1 MYLIH
6 IDVWSHWSQDVT
18 LHHAGSSAISKF
30 ATTARGENWRRLFS
44 SIKFVPFEVS
54 WLDMWWH
61 SVNLSQLL
69 ANSELSPL
77 LSCLFFIFCWCR
89 TLFLVY
95 NVSLTQKKQRR
106 GNIEHSLSHFWF
118 ALFLFHCHQLVG
130 PLPGKISF
138 SVELKHVLKFHQF
151 HVALQP

>member
-1 MYLIH
+1 MFQHTKLYLSFQNLSLGFILKIFLKFRKFQPRYSYKIYSYTKKRVYLIH

-61 SVNLSQLL
+61 SVNLSQLRVEPV
-69 ANSELSPL
+69 AFL
-77 LSCLFFIFCWCR
+77 LVLY
-89 TLFLVY
+89 FLLMPNFVFG
-95 NVSLTQKKQRR
+95 LQCKFDTKKAETR
-106 GNIEHSLSHFWF
+106 
-118 ALFLFHCHQLVG
+118 
-130 PLPGKISF
+130 
-138 SVELKHVLKFHQF
+138 
-151 HVALQP
+151 